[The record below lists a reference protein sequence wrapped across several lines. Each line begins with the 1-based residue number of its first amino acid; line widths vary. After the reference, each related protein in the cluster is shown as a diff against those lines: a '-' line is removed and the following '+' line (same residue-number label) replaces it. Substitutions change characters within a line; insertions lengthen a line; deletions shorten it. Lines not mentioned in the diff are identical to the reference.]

1 LRVRAQGAFWGERR
15 CRIDEIE
22 QAFEHAIAGSASTSG
37 ASMAARSADRSPA
50 KGGHPLIVD
59 QAGAALQ
66 PFYLGIN
73 CG

>member
-22 QAFEHAIAGSASTSG
+22 QRSSAIAGSASTSG
-37 ASMAARSADRSPA
+37 ASMAARSADSSPA

-66 PFYLGIN
+66 LFYLGIN